1 MSWFKRHS
9 RRVDPDELTARAAE
23 SVQRVESQQERVN
36 LINTWLISRR
46 ETNGFGDD
54 FEYTLKPK
62 GNHP

>member
-1 MSWFKRHS
+1 MSWFKRHA
-9 RRVDPDELTARAAE
+9 RRVDPAELTARAAE

-62 GNHP
+62 GTHP

>member
-9 RRVDPDELTARAAE
+9 RRVDPADLTARAAE
-23 SVQRVESQQERVN
+23 SVERVESQQERVTFLTN
-36 LINTWLISRR
+36 WLINRH

-62 GNHP
+62 GTNP